1 MPLLK
6 FNFCD
11 LIFNIIMKKTIYLFF
26 IISITVF
33 CSCSSVKVLN
43 SWKGDNI
50 EAVKENNLL
59 VIARTDNMS
68 ARIAFENEIV
78 KELTSRGI
86 NATASFEKF
95 PKLKPDQE
103 ITEETEKQI
112 KSIIVDNGF
121 LGVVLTVIKEEQEL
135 TKTVTDG
142 GYYAGSTYYGY
153 YPRYYNGFYG
163 YYRHPMSYSTLGN
176 YVEQSST
183 TYTAKNYVLETV
195 VYNLDEPEDKQ
206 LVAVITSKLEEPDNA
221 ATTAKQYVKAIAK
234 SFDK

>member
-1 MPLLK
+1 
-6 FNFCD
+6 
-11 LIFNIIMKKTIYLFF
+11 MKKLISPFVVFLIIILFY
-26 IISITVF
+26 
-33 CSCSSVKVLN
+33 SCSSVKVLN

-50 EAVKENNLL
+50 EAVKENNVL

-86 NATASFEKF
+86 SAKASFEKF
-95 PKLKPDQE
+95 PKLKPDRE
-103 ITEETEKQI
+103 ITEETEKEI
-112 KSIIVDNGF
+112 KSIIMDNGF

-153 YPRYYNGFYG
+153 YPRYYNGFYR
-163 YYRHPMSYSTLGN
+163 YYGHPMSYSTYGN
-176 YVEQSST
+176 YVEQTSK
-183 TYTAKNYVLETV
+183 TYTAKNYILETV
-195 VYNLDEPEDKQ
+195 IYNLDEPEDKQ
-206 LVAVITSKLEEPDNA
+206 LVAVVTSKLEEPENA
-221 ATTAKQYVKAIAK
+221 ATSAKQYVKAIAK

>member
-1 MPLLK
+1 
-6 FNFCD
+6 
-11 LIFNIIMKKTIYLFF
+11 MKKTIYLFF
-26 IISITVF
+26 IISITLF
-33 CSCSSVKVLN
+33 ASCSSVKVLN

-86 NATASFEKF
+86 NAKASFEKF
-95 PKLKPDQE
+95 PKLKPDRE
-103 ITEETEKQI
+103 ISEETEKEI
-112 KSIIVDNGF
+112 KSIIMDNGF

-153 YPRYYNGFYG
+153 YPRYYNGFYR
-163 YYRHPMSYSTLGN
+163 YYSHPMSYSTYGN
-176 YVEQSST
+176 YVEQTSK
-183 TYTAKNYVLETV
+183 TYTAKNYILETV
-195 VYNLDEPEDKQ
+195 IYNLDEPEDKQ
-206 LVAVITSKLEEPDNA
+206 LVAVVTSKLEEPENA